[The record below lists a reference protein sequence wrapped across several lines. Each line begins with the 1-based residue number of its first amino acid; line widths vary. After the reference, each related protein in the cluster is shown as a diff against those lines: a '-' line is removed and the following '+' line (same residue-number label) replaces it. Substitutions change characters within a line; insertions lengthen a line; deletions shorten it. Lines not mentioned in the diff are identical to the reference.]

1 MNNMLGESIGVEV
14 YKDQYGERLAL
25 KYRYNPDTNQM
36 LKDKLGFPKFKWDRD
51 IKAWSIQNKKSVV
64 DEAISVLRIIGA
76 YDIQSLLA
84 HSNGLPKDE
93 GRSGDCWT
101 KMKRSRLYLHW
112 PYLSDNNLRE
122 TVRLAVRSISGR
134 KFHSDDKCWSIP
146 SAQARTLYGLL
157 EDSYPP
163 LAKAIIDNKD
173 VEKDVAESI
182 NRVEI
187 SSASELPLQKL
198 TEIDEKLKGKFPE
211 GLQLYPFQKV
221 AVAFAEMSKGRCLI
235 GDEMGIG
242 KTISAIGY
250 AAINPQARPAIIVC
264 PSNVK
269 FNWKKEI
276 NKWLPSETVQVITSG
291 KDEPEL
297 GDFIIVNYDL
307 MTKMQEKLIKLVPRL
322 VILDECHY
330 IKNSGSKNKPV
341 KRTVATLAVCRF
353 TPKILALSGTAIA
366 SRPKEFFNTLN
377 LMRPEQFASFWDFAQ
392 RYCDP
397 WHDGFGWNFD
407 GASYTQE
414 LNERTR
420 DLCIRR
426 LKSEVLPELPP
437 KTRTFLP
444 IHLSKKDR
452 SPYDI
457 AQEEWDRRIEEAYIN
472 GEKLPAGTMLNMI
485 NDLRHICG
493 QVKVNYAVD
502 WITQYMTQTG
512 KPIVVFT
519 HHRDVLKRIAGKFKN
534 VQTISGDVNSKKR
547 QQIVE
552 DFQAGKID
560 ILVCNTI
567 AAKEGITLTRADTVL
582 FIEREW
588 VPTDEEQAEDR
599 VYRIGQES
607 DNVHAVY
614 LSVAGTIDEHFDR
627 VVEAK
632 RQVVKAVLDGGDTEQ
647 RKGLVNELVN
657 RLRQERGWRLK

>member
-25 KYRYNPDTNQM
+25 KYKYSPDTNQM
-36 LKDKLGFPKFKWDRD
+36 LKDRLGFPKFKWDRD
-51 IKAWSIQNKKSVV
+51 IKAWSVQNKKSVV
-64 DEAISVLRIIGA
+64 DEAIAVLRIIGA
-76 YDIQSLLA
+76 YDIQNLLA

-112 PYLSDNNLRE
+112 PYLSDNSLRE

-163 LAKAIIDNKD
+163 LAKAIIDNTD

-182 NRVEI
+182 SRVEL
-187 SSASELPLQKL
+187 SSASELASQKL
-198 TEIDEKLKGKFPE
+198 TEIDEKLKGKFPA
-211 GLQLYPFQKV
+211 GLELYPFQKV

-250 AAINPQARPAIIVC
+250 AAINPQARPAIVVC

-276 NKWLPSETVQVITSG
+276 NKWLPDETVQVINAG
-291 KDEPEL
+291 KDEPVL
-297 GDFIIVNYDL
+297 GDFIIINYDL

-341 KRTVATLAVCRF
+341 KRTVATLALCRF

-377 LMRPEQFASFWDFAQ
+377 LMRPEQFSSFWDFAQ

-457 AQEEWDRRIEEAYIN
+457 AQEEWDRTIEEAYIN

-534 VQTISGDVNSKKR
+534 VQTISGDVSSKKR

-552 DFQAGKID
+552 DFQEGKID
-560 ILVCNTI
+560 LLVCNTI

-632 RQVVKAVLDGGDTEQ
+632 RQVVKAVLDGGNVEQ
-647 RKGLVNELVN
+647 RKGLVAELVN
-657 RLRQERGWRLK
+657 KLRQERGWRLK

>member
-1 MNNMLGESIGVEV
+1 METVTVEM
-14 YKDQYGERLAL
+14 YKDQYGKRVGLR
-25 KYRYNPDTNQM
+25 YRYNPDTNQV
-36 LKDKLGFPKFKWDRD
+36 LKERLGFPKFKWDSE
-51 IKAWSIQNKKSVV
+51 KKLWSVQAYPQVV
-64 DEAISVLRIIGA
+64 AEACEILDELSYDTSIIRT
-76 YDIQSLLA
+76 YVQD
-84 HSNGLPKDE
+84 LPAAP
-93 GRSGDCWT
+93 RQDCWT
-101 KMKRSRLYLHW
+101 KVKRTRLYLHW
-112 PYLSDNNLRE
+112 PFIPDAELRDS
-122 TVRLAVRSISGR
+122 VRLAVRSISGR
-134 KFHSDDKCWSIP
+134 KFHAEEKCWSIP
-146 SAQARTLYGLL
+146 VAQARTLYGLL
-157 EDSYPP
+157 SDIYSP
-163 LAKAIIDNKD
+163 LADAIVENEQVSEE
-173 VEKDVAESI
+173 VEKSI
-182 NRVEI
+182 ERVEI
-187 SSASELPLQKL
+187 SGAAELSDKRMEEVSQL
-198 TEIDEKLKGKFPE
+198 LKGKFPE
-211 GLQLYPFQKV
+211 GLDLYPFQKV
-221 AVAFAEMSKGRCLI
+221 AVAFANMSQGRCLI

-242 KTISAIGY
+242 KTISTIGY
-250 AAINPQARPAIIVC
+250 AAIHPTDRPAVVVC
-264 PSNVK
+264 PANVK
-269 FNWKKEI
+269 FNWKKEL
-276 NKWLPSETVQVITSG
+276 NRWLPNEEVQVVESG
-291 KDEPEL
+291 KQEIEMT
-297 GDFIIVNYDL
+297 DFIIINYDL
-307 MTKMQEKLIKLVPRL
+307 MHKKQDELRAIAPRL
-322 VILDECHY
+322 VILDESHY

-341 KRTVATLAVCRF
+341 QRTVATINVARS
-353 TPKILALSGTAIA
+353 TPKVIALSGTAIS

-377 LMRPEQFASFWDFAQ
+377 LMRPNQFSSFWDFAQ

-457 AQEEWDRRIEEAYIN
+457 AQEEWDRTIEEAYIN

-534 VQTISGDVNSKKR
+534 VQTISGDVSSKKR

-552 DFQAGKID
+552 DFQEGKID
-560 ILVCNTI
+560 LLVCNTI

-632 RQVVKAVLDGGDTEQ
+632 RQVVKAVLDGGNVEQ
-647 RKGLVNELVN
+647 RKGLVAELVN
-657 RLRQERGWRLK
+657 KLRQERGWRLK

>member
-1 MNNMLGESIGVEV
+1 MNNMLGEAVGVEV

-25 KYRYNPDTNQM
+25 KYKYNPDTNQM
-36 LKDKLGFPKFKWDRD
+36 LKDSLGFPKFKWDRD
-51 IKAWSIQNKKSVV
+51 VKAWSIQNKKSVV
-64 DEAISVLRIIGA
+64 DEAVAVLRVIGS
-76 YDIQSLLA
+76 YDIQALLS
-84 HSNGLPKDE
+84 HGNGLPKDE

-101 KMKRSRLYLHW
+101 KVKRSRLYLHW
-112 PYLSDNNLRE
+112 PYINDQALRE
-122 TVRLAVRSISGR
+122 RVLMSVRSISSR
-134 KFHSDDKCWSIP
+134 KFHVEEKCWSIP
-146 SAQARTLYGLL
+146 VAQARTLHGIL
-157 EDSYPP
+157 EDVYEP
-163 LAKAIIDNKD
+163 LAKAILDNKD

-182 NRVEI
+182 SRVEI
-187 SSASELPLQKL
+187 SSASEL
-198 TEIDEKLKGKFPE
+198 TSEKLKEIDDKLAGKFPE
-211 GLQLYPFQKV
+211 GLDLYPFQKV
-221 AVAFAEMSKGRCLI
+221 AVAFADMSKGRCLI

-250 AAINPQARPAIIVC
+250 AAINPQARPAVVVC

-269 FNWKKEI
+269 FNWKKEL
-276 NKWLPSETVQVITSG
+276 NKWLPNETVQVMTSG
-291 KDEPEL
+291 KDTPEM

-307 MTKMQEKLIKLVPRL
+307 MDKLQEKLIGLVPRM

-341 KRTVATLAVCRF
+341 KRTVATLSLCKFA
-353 TPKILALSGTAIA
+353 PKIIALSGTAIA

-377 LMRPEQFASFWDFAQ
+377 LMRPEQFSSFWDFAQ

-397 WHDGFGWNFD
+397 WYDGWGWNFD

-426 LKSEVLPELPP
+426 LKSEVLPDLPP
-437 KTRTFLP
+437 KTRTFIP
-444 IHLSKKDR
+444 VHLSKKDR

-472 GEKLPAGTMLNMI
+472 GEKLPPGTMLNML

-502 WITQYMTQTG
+502 WIKQYREQTG

-519 HHRDVLKRIAGKFKN
+519 HHRDVLKRIADKFTN
-534 VQTISGDVNSKKR
+534 VQIISGDVSSKRR
-547 QQIVE
+547 QEIVD
-552 DFQAGKID
+552 DFQEGHVD
-560 ILVCNTI
+560 VLVCNTI

-607 DNVHAVY
+607 QHVHAVY
-614 LSVAGTIDEHFDR
+614 LSVAATIDEHFDR
-627 VVEAK
+627 VVEEK
-632 RQVVKAVLDGGDTEQ
+632 RAVVKAVLDGGDAEQ
-647 RKGLVNELVN
+647 RQGLVSELVKK
-657 RLRQERGWRLK
+657 LRQERGWRFK

>member
-25 KYRYNPDTNQM
+25 KYKYSPDTNQM

-64 DEAISVLRIIGA
+64 DEAIAVLRIIGA

-112 PYLSDNNLRE
+112 PYLSDNSLRE

-163 LAKAIIDNKD
+163 LAKAIIDNTD

-182 NRVEI
+182 SRVEL
-187 SSASELPLQKL
+187 SSASELASQKL
-198 TEIDEKLKGKFPE
+198 TEIDEKLKGKFPA
-211 GLQLYPFQKV
+211 GLELYPFQKV

-250 AAINPQARPAIIVC
+250 AAINPQARPAVVVC

-276 NKWLPSETVQVITSG
+276 NKWLPDETVQVITSG

-307 MTKMQEKLIKLVPRL
+307 MTKMQEKLTKLVPRL

-341 KRTVATLAVCRF
+341 KRTVATLALCRF
-353 TPKILALSGTAIA
+353 TPRILALSGTAIA

-552 DFQAGKID
+552 DFQEGKID
-560 ILVCNTI
+560 LLVCNTI

-632 RQVVKAVLDGGDTEQ
+632 RQVVKAVLDGGNVEQ
-647 RKGLVNELVN
+647 RKGLVAELVN
-657 RLRQERGWRLK
+657 KLKQERGWRLK

>member
-64 DEAISVLRIIGA
+64 DEAIAVLRIIGA

-187 SSASELPLQKL
+187 SGASELPLQKL

-269 FNWKKEI
+269 FNWKKEL

>member
-187 SSASELPLQKL
+187 SGASELPLQKL

-269 FNWKKEI
+269 FNWKKEL

>member
-1 MNNMLGESIGVEV
+1 MLGESIGVEV

-64 DEAISVLRIIGA
+64 DEAIAVLRIIGA

-163 LAKAIIDNKD
+163 LAKAIMDNED
-173 VEKDVAESI
+173 VKKDVAESI

-198 TEIDEKLKGKFPE
+198 TEIDEKLNGKFPE

-250 AAINPQARPAIIVC
+250 AAINPQARPAIVVC

-269 FNWKKEI
+269 FNWKKEVS
-276 NKWLPSETVQVITSG
+276 KWLPDETVQVITSG

-341 KRTVATLAVCRF
+341 KRTVATLALCRF

>member
-1 MNNMLGESIGVEV
+1 MLGESIGVEV

-64 DEAISVLRIIGA
+64 DEAIAVLRIIGA

-250 AAINPQARPAIIVC
+250 AAINPQARPAIVVC

-276 NKWLPSETVQVITSG
+276 NKWLPDETVQVITSG

-341 KRTVATLAVCRF
+341 KRTVATLALCRF

-552 DFQAGKID
+552 DFQEGKID
-560 ILVCNTI
+560 LLVCNTI

-632 RQVVKAVLDGGDTEQ
+632 RQVVKAVLDGGNVEQ
-647 RKGLVNELVN
+647 RKGLVAELVN
-657 RLRQERGWRLK
+657 KLKQERGWRLK

>member
-1 MNNMLGESIGVEV
+1 MLGESIGVEV

-64 DEAISVLRIIGA
+64 DEAIAVLRIIGA

-250 AAINPQARPAIIVC
+250 AAINPQARPAIVVC

-269 FNWKKEI
+269 FNWKKEV
-276 NKWLPSETVQVITSG
+276 NKWLPDETVQVITSG

-341 KRTVATLAVCRF
+341 KRTVATLALCRF

>member
-1 MNNMLGESIGVEV
+1 MLGESIGVEV

-64 DEAISVLRIIGA
+64 DEAIAVLRIIGA

-250 AAINPQARPAIIVC
+250 AAINPQARPAIVVC

-269 FNWKKEI
+269 FNWKKEV
-276 NKWLPSETVQVITSG
+276 NKWLPDETVQVITSG

-341 KRTVATLAVCRF
+341 KRTVATLALCRF

-407 GASYTQE
+407 GASY
-414 LNERTR
+414 
-420 DLCIRR
+420 
-426 LKSEVLPELPP
+426 LK
-437 KTRTFLP
+437 
-444 IHLSKKDR
+444 
-452 SPYDI
+452 
-457 AQEEWDRRIEEAYIN
+457 N
-472 GEKLPAGTMLNMI
+472 
-485 NDLRHICG
+485 
-493 QVKVNYAVD
+493 
-502 WITQYMTQTG
+502 
-512 KPIVVFT
+512 
-519 HHRDVLKRIAGKFKN
+519 
-534 VQTISGDVNSKKR
+534 
-547 QQIVE
+547 
-552 DFQAGKID
+552 
-560 ILVCNTI
+560 
-567 AAKEGITLTRADTVL
+567 
-582 FIEREW
+582 
-588 VPTDEEQAEDR
+588 
-599 VYRIGQES
+599 
-607 DNVHAVY
+607 
-614 LSVAGTIDEHFDR
+614 
-627 VVEAK
+627 
-632 RQVVKAVLDGGDTEQ
+632 
-647 RKGLVNELVN
+647 
-657 RLRQERGWRLK
+657 

>member
-64 DEAISVLRIIGA
+64 DEAIAVLRIIGA

-187 SSASELPLQKL
+187 SGASELPLQKL

-250 AAINPQARPAIIVC
+250 AAINPQARPAIVVC

>member
-25 KYRYNPDTNQM
+25 KYKYSPDTNQM

-64 DEAISVLRIIGA
+64 DEAIAVLRIIGA

-112 PYLSDNNLRE
+112 PYLSDNSLRE

-163 LAKAIIDNKD
+163 LAKAIIDNTD

-182 NRVEI
+182 SRVEL
-187 SSASELPLQKL
+187 SSASELASQKL
-198 TEIDEKLKGKFPE
+198 TEIDEKLRGKFPA
-211 GLQLYPFQKV
+211 GLELYPFQKV

-250 AAINPQARPAIIVC
+250 AAINPQARPAVVVC

-276 NKWLPSETVQVITSG
+276 NKWLPDETVQVITSG

-307 MTKMQEKLIKLVPRL
+307 MTKMQEKLTKLVPRL

-341 KRTVATLAVCRF
+341 KRTVATLTLCRF

-457 AQEEWDRRIEEAYIN
+457 AQEEWDRTIEEAYIN

-552 DFQAGKID
+552 DFQEGKID
-560 ILVCNTI
+560 LLVCNTI

-632 RQVVKAVLDGGDTEQ
+632 RQVVKAVLDGGNVEQ
-647 RKGLVNELVN
+647 RKGLVAELVN
-657 RLRQERGWRLK
+657 KLKQERGWRLK

>member
-25 KYRYNPDTNQM
+25 KYKYSPDTNQM

-51 IKAWSIQNKKSVV
+51 IKAWSVQNKKSVV
-64 DEAISVLRIIGA
+64 DEAIAVLRIIGA
-76 YDIQSLLA
+76 YDIQNLLA

-112 PYLSDNNLRE
+112 PYLSDNSLRE

-163 LAKAIIDNKD
+163 LAKAIIDNTD

-182 NRVEI
+182 SRVEL
-187 SSASELPLQKL
+187 SSASELASQKL
-198 TEIDEKLKGKFPE
+198 TEIDEKLKGKFPA
-211 GLQLYPFQKV
+211 GLELYPFQKV

-250 AAINPQARPAIIVC
+250 AAINPQARPAIVVC

-276 NKWLPSETVQVITSG
+276 NKWLPDETVQVINAG
-291 KDEPEL
+291 KDEPVL
-297 GDFIIVNYDL
+297 GDFIIINYDL

-341 KRTVATLAVCRF
+341 KRTVATLALCRF

-377 LMRPEQFASFWDFAQ
+377 LMRPEQFSSFWDFAQ

-457 AQEEWDRRIEEAYIN
+457 AQEEWDRTIEEAYIN

-502 WITQYMTQTG
+502 WISQYMTQTG

-534 VQTISGDVNSKKR
+534 VQTISGDVSSKKR

-552 DFQAGKID
+552 DFQEGKID
-560 ILVCNTI
+560 LLVCNTI

-632 RQVVKAVLDGGDTEQ
+632 RQVVKAVLDGGNVEQ
-647 RKGLVNELVN
+647 RKGLVAELVN
-657 RLRQERGWRLK
+657 KLRQERGWRLK

>member
-1 MNNMLGESIGVEV
+1 MNNMLGEAIGVEV

-64 DEAISVLRIIGA
+64 DEAIVVLRIIGA

-163 LAKAIIDNKD
+163 LAKAIMDNED
-173 VEKDVAESI
+173 VKKDVAESI

-187 SSASELPLQKL
+187 SGASELPLQKL

-250 AAINPQARPAIIVC
+250 AAINPQARPAIVVC

-276 NKWLPSETVQVITSG
+276 NKWLPDETVQVITSG

-341 KRTVATLAVCRF
+341 KRTVATLALCRF

>member
-1 MNNMLGESIGVEV
+1 MSNMLGESIGVEV

-64 DEAISVLRIIGA
+64 DEAIAVLRIIGA

-187 SSASELPLQKL
+187 SGASELPLQKL

-250 AAINPQARPAIIVC
+250 AAINPQARPAIVVC

-269 FNWKKEI
+269 FNWKKEL

-291 KDEPEL
+291 KDEPVL

-341 KRTVATLAVCRF
+341 KRTVATLALCRF
-353 TPKILALSGTAIA
+353 TPKIIALSGTAIA